1 MYVRNNKYKLY
12 PNSQTTLSHNV
23 HNIVVIKSKE
33 QGLER
38 YKHKITRAH
47 VIEEETEEV
56 GQKPLCRP
64 PSSKMI
70 H

>member
-12 PNSQTTLSHNV
+12 PNSQTILSHNV